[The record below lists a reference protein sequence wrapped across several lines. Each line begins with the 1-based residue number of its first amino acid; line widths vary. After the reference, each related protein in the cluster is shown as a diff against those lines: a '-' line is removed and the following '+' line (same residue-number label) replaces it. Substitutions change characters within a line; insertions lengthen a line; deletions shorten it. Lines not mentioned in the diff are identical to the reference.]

1 MKASDEMNDQQ
12 GQTSFENGR
21 GGLDPFF
28 EPRTMPANWDVS
40 EIMSPA
46 NDRSSRLPATSQ
58 PDQAAFSHEPEG
70 DTLPEWQGNP
80 FPKLRTFPS
89 FWDFS

>member
-1 MKASDEMNDQQ
+1 MKASDEMNDPQ
-12 GQTSFENGR
+12 GQTASENGR
-21 GGLDPFF
+21 AGLDPFF

-46 NDRSSRLPATSQ
+46 NERSSSLPDTGQ
-58 PDQAAFSHEPEG
+58 PDDAASTHEPAEENF
-70 DTLPEWQGNP
+70 PEWQGNP